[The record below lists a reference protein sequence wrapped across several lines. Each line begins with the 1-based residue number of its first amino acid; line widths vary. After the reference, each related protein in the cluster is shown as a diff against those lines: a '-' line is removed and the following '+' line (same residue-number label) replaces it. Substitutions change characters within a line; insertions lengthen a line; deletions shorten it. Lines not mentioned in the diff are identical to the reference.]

1 MGHMLVD
8 DDDFSI
14 KDSQLPWWTMC
25 HPIDPGWLYILR
37 HRDLLKIG
45 KTTDPNRRLREART
59 WLPDGEV
66 IGIKPFWNIHEFERT
81 LLCGIANFWHEG
93 EWHRFPDDSWS
104 DFLTD
109 GFRIFDNHDR
119 SKNTVDFNYWIGGS
133 GMGEVIMEQNHRR
146 ISLSRFQREERL
158 RRERYRDLERCK
170 QA

>member
-1 MGHMLVD
+1 MLVD

-25 HPIDPGWLYILR
+25 HPIDPGWLCILR

-45 KTTDPNRRLREART
+45 KTTDPKRRLREART